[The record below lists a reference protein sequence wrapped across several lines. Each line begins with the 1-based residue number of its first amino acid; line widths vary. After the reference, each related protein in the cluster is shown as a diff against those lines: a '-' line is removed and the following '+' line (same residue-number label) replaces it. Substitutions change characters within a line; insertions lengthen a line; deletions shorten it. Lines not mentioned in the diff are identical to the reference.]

1 MPVKNSIKPRFFNRE
16 LSWLAFNERVLD
28 QAFSEKY
35 PLLER
40 TRFLSFVSSN
50 LDQFYEIRV
59 AGLMQK
65 VDAGITRASLDGS
78 QPKELL
84 EEVRNR
90 AHAMSQREYSCWRD
104 VLKPALAKEKI
115 AFKEIEELN
124 KSEFTWLRA
133 YFRREVFPVLTP
145 LAVDPTHPF
154 PLILNKSLNLFVSL
168 RNLRKKQAPPLK
180 AVVQVPRILPRL
192 VRIEADENKDT
203 FVFLSDVVR
212 HFVSDLFPG
221 HEALGAW
228 AFRITRNSHL
238 YVDEEEVENLLLSIE
253 DELHNRRRGA
263 AVRLEIDDS
272 IDKDVLDYLLRSL
285 NLSEQDVL
293 KINGPINL
301 YRLMKLADLV
311 DRDDLKFPHLKPTYQ
326 RHLGCTNIYSIKYRR
341 RITYCTI
348 HMIRSI
354 QWLSFFGRPRLT
366 QRFLQ
371 LSSPFIE
378 RVVTHQSSKP

>member
-1 MPVKNSIKPRFFNRE
+1 MPVKKSIKPRFFNRE
-16 LSWLAFNERVLD
+16 LSWIAFNERVLD

-65 VDAGITRASLDGS
+65 VDAGITRPSLDGS

-115 AFKEIEELN
+115 AFKEIEELI
-124 KSEFTWLRA
+124 KAEFTWLRA

-168 RNLRKKQAPPLK
+168 RNLRKKQAPRLRRLFRFQGYFHALFELKRKEAQIPL
-180 AVVQVPRILPRL
+180 
-192 VRIEADENKDT
+192 
-203 FVFLSDVVR
+203 
-212 HFVSDLFPG
+212 
-221 HEALGAW
+221 
-228 AFRITRNSHL
+228 
-238 YVDEEEVENLLLSIE
+238 
-253 DELHNRRRGA
+253 
-263 AVRLEIDDS
+263 
-272 IDKDVLDYLLRSL
+272 
-285 NLSEQDVL
+285 
-293 KINGPINL
+293 
-301 YRLMKLADLV
+301 
-311 DRDDLKFPHLKPTYQ
+311 
-326 RHLGCTNIYSIKYRR
+326 
-341 RITYCTI
+341 
-348 HMIRSI
+348 
-354 QWLSFFGRPRLT
+354 FF
-366 QRFLQ
+366 
-371 LSSPFIE
+371 
-378 RVVTHQSSKP
+378 

>member
-1 MPVKNSIKPRFFNRE
+1 
-16 LSWLAFNERVLD
+16 
-28 QAFSEKY
+28 
-35 PLLER
+35 
-40 TRFLSFVSSN
+40 
-50 LDQFYEIRV
+50 
-59 AGLMQK
+59 MQK
-65 VDAGITRASLDGS
+65 VDAGITRPSLDGS

-104 VLKPALAKEKI
+104 VLEPALAKEKI

-168 RNLRKKQAPPLK
+168 RNLRKKKAPPLK

-192 VRIEADENKDT
+192 VRLKRKEVPKKDT

-238 YVDEEEVENLLLSIE
+238 YVDEEEVENLLLVLRMNYTIE
-253 DELHNRRRGA
+253 EG
-263 AVRLEIDDS
+263 
-272 IDKDVLDYLLRSL
+272 
-285 NLSEQDVL
+285 EQL
-293 KINGPINL
+293 
-301 YRLMKLADLV
+301 
-311 DRDDLKFPHLKPTYQ
+311 
-326 RHLGCTNIYSIKYRR
+326 
-341 RITYCTI
+341 
-348 HMIRSI
+348 
-354 QWLSFFGRPRLT
+354 
-366 QRFLQ
+366 
-371 LSSPFIE
+371 
-378 RVVTHQSSKP
+378 